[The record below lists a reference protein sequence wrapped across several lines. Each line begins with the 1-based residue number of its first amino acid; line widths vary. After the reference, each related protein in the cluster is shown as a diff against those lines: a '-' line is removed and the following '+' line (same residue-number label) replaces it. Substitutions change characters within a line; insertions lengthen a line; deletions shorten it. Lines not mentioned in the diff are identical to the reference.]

1 MLIMLFLM
9 RLIMLIEKQKQ
20 IKIIRQGNN
29 SFIDKNEV
37 NMGDISV
44 DKVVKNF
51 ELIDFMEGE
60 NKSMM
65 PAYKARE
72 ISQRCG
78 EYMNKLD
85 NYKRDLDSLIRTA
98 ALVGKTVIEFEIK
111 EKEDKNSIVNDLK
124 RELAHEK
131 YSVYETVTPEKH
143 ILNISW

>member
-1 MLIMLFLM
+1 
-9 RLIMLIEKQKQ
+9 
-20 IKIIRQGNN
+20 
-29 SFIDKNEV
+29 
-37 NMGDISV
+37 MGDISV

-60 NKSMM
+60 NKNMM

-98 ALVGKTVIEFEIK
+98 ASVGKTVI
-111 EKEDKNSIVNDLK
+111 
-124 RELAHEK
+124 
-131 YSVYETVTPEKH
+131 
-143 ILNISW
+143 

>member
-1 MLIMLFLM
+1 MSDI
-9 RLIMLIEKQKQ
+9 
-20 IKIIRQGNN
+20 
-29 SFIDKNEV
+29 SIDKAVE
-37 NMGDISV
+37 
-44 DKVVKNF
+44 KF

-60 NKSMM
+60 NKSMI

-72 ISQRCG
+72 LSQRCG

-98 ALVGKTVIEFEIK
+98 ASVGKTVIEFEIK

-143 ILNISW
+143 ILKISW